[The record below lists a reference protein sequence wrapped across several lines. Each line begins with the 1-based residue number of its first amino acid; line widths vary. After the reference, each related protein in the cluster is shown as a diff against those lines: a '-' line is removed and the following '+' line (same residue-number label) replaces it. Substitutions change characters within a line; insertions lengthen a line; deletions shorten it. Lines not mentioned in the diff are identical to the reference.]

1 MKAYDTHNSNSFSN
15 QISSFYVIF
24 SVILICLSKHTIT
37 KYTARLN
44 ALMFHWTFA
53 FFRGSIIQQEL
64 FMKGKAF
71 LPIACRS
78 LCIFN

>member
-1 MKAYDTHNSNSFSN
+1 MKAYDTHNSNSYL
-15 QISSFYVIF
+15 ITSFYVIF
-24 SVILICLSKHTIT
+24 FCNPNLSKHIIT

-64 FMKGKAF
+64 FMKGKA
-71 LPIACRS
+71 
-78 LCIFN
+78 